1 MNKLNKLLLKGATAL
16 VAATMIATSAVAP
29 MTTWARTGV
38 SAAAAQSADDKG
50 VLIARVQKDGPAA
63 KAGLRRGDILISL
76 DGKAVNTVEELMTAA
91 SALKPNASAKLVVM
105 RGDAEQT
112 LTATVG
118 DRSGAGFLG
127 LTPAGDDAF
136 PRMPMPRLEMKLG
149 QTVIEDV
156 VKDSPADKA
165 GLKKGDVILSVD
177 GAVLSPTVTLA
188 DVIGKKKPGDSV
200 TMTVQTE
207 VQTSSD
213 AATKR
218 EVKVTLGE
226 NPDKKGA
233 AWLGVQYRPGFGF
246 SERGGR
252 GLPMPLPENMTAGAI
267 VGVVSA
273 DSPAAKAGL
282 AERDVI
288 TEIDGK
294 KVTNPQTVIEAVQAK
309 KIGDAVT
316 LKIVRGTETKE
327 MKVTLAENPKDK
339 GKPYMGIQLGGFFER
354 RIVPHAGSEG

>member
-1 MNKLNKLLLKGATAL
+1 MSKLNKLLLKGATAV

-29 MTTWARTGV
+29 MATWARMSV
-38 SAAAAQSADDKG
+38 SAAAAQSEETDKG

-63 KAGLRRGDILISL
+63 KAGLRRGDILISM
-76 DGKAVNTVEELMTAA
+76 DGKAVNTVAELMTAA
-91 SALKPNASAKLVVM
+91 SALKPNASVKLVVL

-112 LTATVG
+112 LTVTVG
-118 DRSGAGFLG
+118 DRSGTGFLG
-127 LTPAGDDAF
+127 LTPAGDGVF
-136 PRMPMPRLEMKLG
+136 PQLPMPRLEMKLG

-156 VKDSPADKA
+156 VKDGPADKA
-165 GLKKGDVILSVD
+165 GLKKGDVILLVD
-177 GAVLSPTVTLA
+177 GAVLSSTVTLA
-188 DVIGKKKPGDSV
+188 DVISKKKPSDSV
-200 TMTVQTE
+200 TLQVQA
-207 VQTSSD
+207 SD

-233 AWLGVQYRPGFGF
+233 AWLGVQYRSGF
-246 SERGGR
+246 SGR
-252 GLPMPLPENMTAGAI
+252 GERAMPLPQLTAGAV
-267 VGVVSA
+267 VGVVLA

-294 KVTNPQTVIEAVQAK
+294 KVTDPKTVIEAVQAK
-309 KIGDAVT
+309 KIGDTVI
-316 LKIVRGTETKE
+316 LKIVRGAETQE
-327 MKVTLAENPKDK
+327 MKVTLAENPQDK

-354 RIVPHAGSEG
+354 RIVPHMVGGEG